1 MQDLPLIAEN
11 LLIPLTW
18 KLSQHQIFIPLPPN
32 VNPPFPTPPTP
43 PPLNNNFHVNP
54 IKSSFLAA
62 VIALVPFLL

>member
-1 MQDLPLIAEN
+1 MQDLPLLAEN

-18 KLSQHQIFIPLPPN
+18 KLLQHQIFIPLPPN
-32 VNPPFPTPPTP
+32 INPPLPPL
-43 PPLNNNFHVNP
+43 LNNNFHVNP